1 MSQIIEALRVGRGL
15 FLSILGGLS
24 MLVFVVIISNML
36 EVDKQS
42 FAYKKC
48 LYDAAMAVERSAFNV
63 QPNTEIFRE
72 LMALSVTNISPE
84 GEEKKQKECVAAIE
98 DFTNTWNENGGK
110 LNSANWNYV
119 VSTFANKP
127 VEEKQSD
134 RSPNAVKREHKPI
147 KKPGPEQ
154 SLQTSV
160 SPGDETKSDIEKICD
175 PSGECPI
182 GAIGPGGGLIF
193 YDAGSKKSWGRYL
206 EVSLSN
212 SYSVFGWCGLENGQE
227 SFSIG
232 TSLEVGSGYEN
243 TQKIKSNCLSGSNV
257 GDLAIN
263 MREGNKAD
271 WFIPSLNELIELR
284 NSSVWEKVN
293 PLVSG
298 SYLATSSQ
306 SENNP
311 KYSWSLSGSS
321 PVSVLGGGGLAVI
334 VRRF

>member
-15 FLSILGGLS
+15 FLSILGGLA
-24 MLVFVVIISNML
+24 LLIPVVIISNLL

-48 LYDAAMAVERSAFNV
+48 LYDAAMTVERSAFNV
-63 QPNTEIFRE
+63 QPNTETFME
-72 LMALSVTNISPE
+72 LMAISVKYISSD
-84 GEEKKQKECVAAIE
+84 GDEKKQKECVAAIE
-98 DFTNTWNENGGK
+98 DFTNTWNDNGGK

-127 VEEKQSD
+127 VEEKQSE
-134 RSPNAVKREHKPI
+134 RSPNAVKREQKPT
-147 KKPGPEQ
+147 KKPVPEK

-160 SPGDETKSDIEKICD
+160 SPDEEKKLGIDEICD

-193 YDAGSKKSWGRYL
+193 YDAGTRKTWGRYL

-227 SFSIG
+227 SFNIG

-243 TQKIKSNCLSGSNV
+243 TQKIKSRCLSGANI
-257 GDLAIN
+257 GDLATSIK
-263 MREGNKAD
+263 EGKKTD
-271 WFIPSLNELIELR
+271 WFIPSLNELIELK

-293 PLVSG
+293 SLASG

>member
-1 MSQIIEALRVGRGL
+1 MSQMIETLRVGRGL
-15 FLSILGGLS
+15 FFSILGGLAT
-24 MLVFVVIISNML
+24 LIFVVIISNML

-63 QPNTEIFRE
+63 QPNTETFME
-72 LMALSVTNISPE
+72 LMAISVKYISPE
-84 GEEKKQKECVAAIE
+84 GDEKKQKECVAAIE
-98 DFTNTWNENGGK
+98 DFTNTWNDNGGK
-110 LNSANWNYV
+110 LNSANWNFV

-127 VEEKQSD
+127 VEEKQAE
-134 RSPNAVKREHKPI
+134 RSPNTLKREQKPT
-147 KKPGPEQ
+147 KEPAPEQ
-154 SLQTSV
+154 SSQTSV
-160 SPGDETKSDIEKICD
+160 NSGDDKKSVINKICD
-175 PSGECPI
+175 PSGECPV

-193 YDAGSKKSWGRYL
+193 YDAGSKKSWGMYL

-212 SYSVFGWCGLENGQE
+212 SYSVFGWCGLEGGQE
-227 SFSIG
+227 SFEIG
-232 TSLEVGSGYEN
+232 TSREIGSGYEN
-243 TQKIKSNCLSGSNV
+243 TQKIKSQCLPGANIGELSLS
-257 GDLAIN
+257 I
-263 MREGNKAD
+263 REGNKTD

-284 NSSVWEKVN
+284 SSSVWEKVN